1 MGEASMSSQQRA
13 AAPISPGSPT
23 RPSLIATTKSTV
35 DAVVAA
41 GTVLYV
47 LGFLSWACYAW
58 THDFGIS
65 PSPQAQY
72 FVAGLVPGLLLAMF
86 IGGLRV
92 IGWLRERLRRA
103 PTDAE
108 VRAATRVAGVGMALF
123 FGGGALG
130 LILKRTAVG
139 HSSFVEVL
147 QYSGMIVMFGS
158 FFFSPGAL
166 ERRFAR
172 GAAWFLRSMRR
183 SWSWLDSSS
192 MWTAYFQTC
201 QRNLA
206 VPKRYASSW
215 IWKRRACPRRP
226 CARTS
231 AGRPRQQRVRSG
243 HSRSGLSQPLATSC
257 SCWTGIRTRLRAQTG
272 SSGRTISGFASRAS
286 LRPFQAMPAQ
296 ASSLGRASLATLRI
310 LVRVSS
316 QIRECNL
323 CADSSG
329 SIA

>member
-172 GAAWFLRSMRR
+172 GAAWLSTIYAPLLVLAGFILYVDRLFPDLPAEFGGPKAVCVELDLEAKGLSPTTMRAYLGGASPATEGTFRSQPVWLISAPGNFLLV
-183 SWSWLDSSS
+183 LD
-192 MWTAYFQTC
+192 
-201 QRNLA
+201 
-206 VPKRYASSW
+206 
-215 IWKRRACPRRP
+215 
-226 CARTS
+226 
-231 AGRPRQQRVRSG
+231 G
-243 HSRSGLSQPLATSC
+243 HQNPPSRSNRFERKDYL
-257 SCWTGIRTRLRAQTG
+257 RLRESSVSAAFSSDACTG
-272 SSGRTISGFASRAS
+272 K
-286 LRPFQAMPAQ
+286 
-296 ASSLGRASLATLRI
+296 
-310 LVRVSS
+310 
-316 QIRECNL
+316 
-323 CADSSG
+323 
-329 SIA
+329 